1 MTSQLA
7 IIGAGASGLSCAIE
21 AKRQSKKSGLDLNI
35 TVFEHLNKPCK
46 KILATGNG
54 RCNFCNTE
62 INENN
67 YYGDSDFI
75 NNVLKCEFNDTL
87 GFFKSLGVLPYIENN
102 RVYPRSE
109 QAASIRDAL
118 LKTCEILNIRII
130 TEAKIID
137 LKCKNNE
144 FIINNTNFNAVI
156 VATGGK
162 SQEVQGSDGSGFTIF
177 KKFDHKITEP
187 SPALSA
193 LLVSPDKSFKELKGL
208 RIKGNACLYSG
219 RKLIKEEFGEIQ
231 FTENAISGIPI
242 LNLSHLVNNKKST
255 SLIIDTCY
263 EITEKELKKHFIES
277 RYKSPLLRTEEVLTG
292 IIPQKLT
299 YLIMKRS
306 DVEMNTPAGKLTDK
320 NIDNIIL
327 HLKQLEFKISGVRGF
342 EFSQVTAGGL
352 NSSDFNTKTLMS
364 KKQNGLFACGEIL
377 NVNGDCGGYNLHF
390 AWTSGRLA
398 GASAVKYINDKG

>member
-1 MTSQLA
+1 M
-7 IIGAGASGLSCAIE
+7 
-21 AKRQSKKSGLDLNI
+21 
-35 TVFEHLNKPCK
+35 
-46 KILATGNG
+46 
-54 RCNFCNTE
+54 
-62 INENN
+62 
-67 YYGDSDFI
+67 
-75 NNVLKCEFNDTL
+75 
-87 GFFKSLGVLPYIENN
+87 GVLPYIENN

-109 QAASIRDAL
+109 QASSIRDAL
-118 LKTCEILNIRII
+118 LKTCEILNIKII

-137 LKCKNNE
+137 LKCKNKK
-144 FIINNTNFNAVI
+144 FIINNTSFDAVV

-162 SQEVQGSDGSGFTIF
+162 SQETQGSDGSGFTIF

-208 RIKGNACLYSG
+208 RIKGNAGLYSG

-231 FTENAISGIPI
+231 FTENSISGIPV

>member
-109 QAASIRDAL
+109 QASSIRDAL
-118 LKTCEILNIRII
+118 IKTCEILNIRII

-162 SQEVQGSDGSGFTIF
+162 SQEVQGSDGSGFTFF

-231 FTENAISGIPI
+231 FTENSISGIPV
-242 LNLSHLVNNKKST
+242 LNLSHLVNNKKNT

-364 KKQNGLFACGEIL
+364 KKQNGLFASGEIL